1 MVLESSVQIL
11 ELLSTPLRRECPG
24 TELEEEDSMGVSE
37 RYNHRTEDYFWY
49 ISDYFWLFLKY
60 YIKLWCF

>member
-37 RYNHRTEDYFWY
+37 RYNHRTEDDFWY
-49 ISDYFWLFLKY
+49 ISGIFLIISGYFYF
-60 YIKLWCF
+60 